1 MLKQTLDRFILRIV
15 NRYIHYRYPYWLLLL
30 SNMRTSTKSES
41 GKISVAIPHYNNPNL
56 IHVSLFN
63 IINDSRVDEIVIL
76 DDCSYEKE
84 FDKLCSRLYPFR
96 DKIKLYRRE
105 KNWGPFANKIQTVKL
120 CKNNWVILLDYDNTI
135 LQDYLNTFFNLPS
148 WENNSIY
155 CSDFAFPNFSF
166 EDYGGKKIDFATTLE
181 LLKTGDFIPAFFN
194 DGNYLVNRKEFV
206 ECLEPYWNVY
216 AQADVIYANYVWL
229 FKGNKL
235 TVIPEQQ

>member
-1 MLKQTLDRFILRIV
+1 M
-15 NRYIHYRYPYWLLLL
+15 
-30 SNMRTSTKSES
+30 
-41 GKISVAIPHYNNPNL
+41 
-56 IHVSLFN
+56 
-63 IINDSRVDEIVIL
+63 
-76 DDCSYEKE
+76 
-84 FDKLCSRLYPFR
+84 
-96 DKIKLYRRE
+96 
-105 KNWGPFANKIQTVKL
+105 
-120 CKNNWVILLDYDNTI
+120 LDYDNTI

-235 TVIPEQQ
+235 TVIHRATVNISIEFTILAPGLRQ